1 LGTSGFALDAK
12 EGFVARLG
20 REGLWG
26 PVHSFGSPWSFQMA
40 MCCNGVCGLSKV
52 LVVGAL
58 IAAAGLGVSTL
69 VADDKPAET
78 KQSETKPSETKP
90 SENKPAEK
98 KPAEGEKKE
107 EVKVADPYVLDHTM
121 KDIEGADQDL
131 AQYKGKVVL
140 MVNVASK
147 CGFTTQYTGLQKL
160 WDSKKEKGL
169 VILGF
174 PANDFGQQE
183 PGSEKEIKEFCSSK
197 YSVTF
202 PMFSKVSV
210 KGEDMCPLYKDLTSQ
225 ASPVGGEVGW
235 NFTKFL
241 VSREGKVVARFDSRT
256 RPDDVEMNRRI
267 DELLG
272 GGSET
277 KETAKEGAKAGS

>member
-1 LGTSGFALDAK
+1 
-12 EGFVARLG
+12 
-20 REGLWG
+20 
-26 PVHSFGSPWSFQMA
+26 MA

-52 LVVGAL
+52 LVVGAI
-58 IAAAGLGVSTL
+58 IAAGGLGVSQL
-69 VADDKPAET
+69 VADDKPVE
-78 KQSETKPSETKP
+78 S
-90 SENKPAEK
+90 KPAESK
-98 KPAEGEKKE
+98 PADSKPADSKPAEGEKKE

-121 KDIEGADQDL
+121 KDIEGTDQDL

-160 WDSKKEKGL
+160 WEGKKEKGL

-183 PGSEKEIKEFCSSK
+183 PGSDKEIKEFCSSK

-225 ASPVGGEVGW
+225 ASPIGGEVGW

-272 GGSET
+272 KSSEA
-277 KETAKEGAKAGS
+277 KEAAKEGAKVGS